1 MRVSVVIPV
10 FNEEDSIV
18 PLVHEFV
25 PVANALPGLELLI
38 VDDGSHD
45 GTPERLRDCARSHA
59 FLTPCRTNANRGQS
73 AALRSGLHAARG
85 DVIATM
91 DGDLQ
96 NNPSDIPALVSRLEA
111 EELDVICG
119 YRARRRDAWSRRA
132 ASRIGNAVRNAF
144 THDGMRDT
152 GCSLKVFRR
161 ACVDALPP
169 LNGMHRFMPAYFKL
183 HGCRM
188 IEAPVDHRPR
198 RHGRSKY
205 TNLMRLPRTIYDLF
219 GFVWYRRRHQ
229 PPAELCDLRG

>member
-10 FNEEDSIV
+10 FNEADNIV
-18 PLVHEFV
+18 PLVEEFV
-25 PVANALPGLELLI
+25 PVADALPGLELRI
-38 VDDGSHD
+38 VDDGSQD
-45 GTPERLRDCARSHA
+45 ATPDRLRECARSHP
-59 FLTPCRTNANRGQS
+59 FLVPCRADAHRGQS
-73 AALRSGLHAARG
+73 AALLSGLRAARG
-85 DVIATM
+85 DVLVTM

-96 NNPSDIPALVSRLEA
+96 NNPRDIPALVARLES
-111 EELDVICG
+111 EDLDVICG
-119 YRARRRDAWSRRA
+119 YRARRRDPWSRRA
-132 ASRIGNAVRNAF
+132 ASRIGNTVRNAF